1 MTLGIIFTRVNVDSP
16 VGMALPEDEADES
29 ESEKEKEKEDE
40 QRQVNMN
47 IVVNVRSP
55 HAEEEGAA
63 AGEKPGQVSAPV
75 PPGDEVEGENSEMPT
90 PPP

>member
-1 MTLGIIFTRVNVDSP
+1 MDSP

-40 QRQVNMN
+40 ERQVNMN

-55 HAEEEGAA
+55 HAEEEGAV
-63 AGEKPGQVSAPV
+63 GGSKPGEVSAPV
-75 PPGDEVEGENSEMPT
+75 PPGDEEEGEDGDLPT